1 VVICVGEE
9 VTLVIIGLVK
19 EIHLIYGGALPRTK
33 SLGKYLLMRMTTV
46 TVMIMMMAMKALPAM
61 SM

>member
-33 SLGKYLLMRMTTV
+33 SLGKFLLMRMTV